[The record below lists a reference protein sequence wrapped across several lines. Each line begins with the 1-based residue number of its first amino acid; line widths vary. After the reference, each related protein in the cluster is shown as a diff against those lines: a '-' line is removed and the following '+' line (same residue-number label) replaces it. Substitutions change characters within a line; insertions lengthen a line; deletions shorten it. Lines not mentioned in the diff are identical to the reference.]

1 MFRIDKKLDDR
12 LYLFGWIAIGVILF
26 WGMFEMFTG
35 IHLLHLLRPCMFH
48 LLTGYYCPGCGG
60 TRAVRFLLQGRIL
73 SSFWYHPIVLYV
85 VVIGGWFMLSQ
96 TIERMSR
103 GRIRIGMHFREIYMW
118 VALGIIIV
126 NFVIKNLA
134 LIICNIDLLP

>member
-1 MFRIDKKLDDR
+1 MFSIDKKLDDR

-26 WGMFEMFTG
+26 LGMFEMFTG
-35 IHLLHLLRPCMFH
+35 IHPLHLLRPCMFH

-85 VVIGGWFMLSQ
+85 AVIGGWFMLSQ